1 MRLAIQ
7 VVLAI
12 AIVVLAYFVFQ
23 AIRAPW
29 AEYQERLEQ
38 EAIGRE
44 RMRDVRAALVSH
56 RDAYDAYPSTLD
68 SLVTYV
74 KTDTMW
80 TEPELD
86 EDEVRF
92 QPFDADALT
101 LSARNGEPLNFE
113 LVTTDT
119 SNVVIYWLQDP
130 AAPEDSIGSR
140 QLPPNPAQRNATSW
154 NE

>member
-23 AIRAPW
+23 AIREPW
-29 AEYQERLEQ
+29 TDYQERLEQ

-44 RMRDVRAALVSH
+44 RMRDVRAALVAH
-56 RDAYDAYPSTLD
+56 RDAYQTYPSTLD
-68 SLVTYV
+68 SLVTYA
-74 KTDTMW
+74 KTDTTF
-80 TEPELD
+80 TEPEVE
-86 EDEVRF
+86 EDEVRNA
-92 QPFDADALT
+92 PFDADALT
-101 LSARNGEPLNFE
+101 VSARNGEPFNYE

-119 SNVVIYWLQDP
+119 SSVVIYWLQDP

-140 QLPPNPAQRNATSW
+140 ALPPNPAQRNATSW